1 MQALM
6 TALVQFFSKNR
17 LKIRCP
23 QEIAAVLIY
32 GVLNNMRKYK
42 EITVAVKEQM
52 KYRGFYCLDAF

>member
-1 MQALM
+1 MQAMM

-17 LKIRCP
+17 LKIYCH

-32 GVLNNMRKYK
+32 SVLNNMRKYQ

-52 KYRGFYCLDAF
+52 KY